1 METLILIIALIQL
14 FLTARY
20 FSFAAIQW
28 HLFYLRDSICIE
40 RFRQKQKAGDAIMAS
55 YNTTAALAHLWGAIM
70 LLSYTFG
77 FNISTTTI
85 ILVTSIICLLLIL
98 QTVSRYMIY
107 GRYDLRRFYHN
118 VLMAKLKEDVVGEEN
133 DYEVR
138 YMQTYK
144 EIKSQEWWNVIWVV
158 YIVSL
163 CAFLLVSK

>member
-1 METLILIIALIQL
+1 METLILILALL
-14 FLTARY
+14 EVFLTARY

-28 HLFYLRDSICIE
+28 HLFLLRDSICIE

-85 ILVTSIICLLLIL
+85 IFVTSIICLLLIL

-107 GRYDLRRFYHN
+107 GKYDLRRFYHN

-144 EIKSQEWWNVIWVV
+144 KIKSQEWWNVIWVV

-163 CAFLLVSK
+163 CTFLLVSK